1 MEHICR
7 NRCRSSELAVQ
18 LLDAPWVAAIGIDL
32 AEKGPLKV
40 TSRLRGREL
49 LTVGGDSTSSTLKVS
64 ALPSAGE
71 GCAKVRG
78 YEYNSHQP
86 ISFRICSAS
95 CTAAEG
101 RTAPCSTAQS
111 SRSQECNIW
120 LETLGYP
127 TVSDFLSNPE
137 TFFLFLSRLG
147 TCFFSRNA
155 SRETK
160 SLVRSSSVPI
170 SFTILTRKSTEIK
183 RSSIFISTH
192 SFGPAFHGIRLQ
204 SQMIEI
210 DDLSVEA
217 MHHIHFQ
224 EKRIIILSLT
234 LSIRLRAQSSAHI
247 AGIRTSS

>member
-1 MEHICR
+1 MAFARVACRVGPWNICR
-7 NRCRSSELAVQ
+7 NDRCRSLELAVQ

-78 YEYNSHQP
+78 YEYNSLQP

-101 RTAPCSTAQS
+101 RTVPCSTAQS

-127 TVSDFLSNPE
+127 TVSDFLSNSE
-137 TFFLFLSRLG
+137 SFFVSFPSRDML
-147 TCFFSRNA
+147 FFS
-155 SRETK
+155 
-160 SLVRSSSVPI
+160 
-170 SFTILTRKSTEIK
+170 
-183 RSSIFISTH
+183 
-192 SFGPAFHGIRLQ
+192 
-204 SQMIEI
+204 
-210 DDLSVEA
+210 
-217 MHHIHFQ
+217 
-224 EKRIIILSLT
+224 
-234 LSIRLRAQSSAHI
+234 
-247 AGIRTSS
+247 